1 MSSEIAVSSKLLV
14 AVEMLARIRF
24 FVAVRPQMS
33 LEVAPLVED
42 LVADVAFVWGTLVVD
57 HLVNGQRARLTEA
70 LAALAA
76 LKWLFV
82 RVDEAMVAQM
92 VLPPEGLVADVTLIG
107 SLVGVRS
114 LVDQEVVGFG
124 ELTLAESAYEFCSE
138 DRFGCGRKI
147 YRS

>member
-76 LKWLFV
+76 LERLLV
-82 RVDEAMVAQM
+82 RVDEAMVAQV

-107 SLVGVRS
+107 SLVGVRP
-114 LVDQEVVGFG
+114 LVDQ
-124 ELTLAESAYEFCSE
+124 
-138 DRFGCGRKI
+138 
-147 YRS
+147 